1 MKNLDLNTAV
11 FFRNE
16 KVDFIYFETLFTSEN
31 WDGTF
36 QDRIMVKIG
45 GAMVNVDCSELYN

>member
-45 GAMVNVDCSELYN
+45 EAMVNVDCSELYN